1 MSSTYN
7 FARRLQNL
15 LNESGHSQTEL
26 AKYLGIKSQT
36 VSAWI
41 SGRAYPNY
49 EKFYSIARYFRLT
62 VPQLL
67 SEGPPPEDAP
77 SPSVTFIQDRD
88 DLAEIPRGSAVKVE
102 LDTTPE
108 VGDIVLFKNEQ
119 LLRLA
124 AYRDKIA
131 VLMSG
136 NPADPPI
143 IAKEE
148 DREITGTAT
157 AIILKKTKKE
167 TAPDGTSEA
176 AQAKEGNR
184 LNSSEDI
191 LTPSGGGVKL

>member
-1 MSSTYN
+1 MSTFDFSKRLS
-7 FARRLQNL
+7 ALLQN
-15 LNESGHSQTEL
+15 SGRSQSEL
-26 AKYLGIKSQT
+26 AKYLRVNPAT
-36 VSAWI
+36 VSVWI
-41 SGRAYPNY
+41 TGKGTPAYDKL
-49 EKFYSIARYFRLT
+49 EGISRYFRITLS
-62 VPQLL
+62 QLL
-67 SEGPPPEDAP
+67 SDDSSPEDAP
-77 SPSVTFIQDRD
+77 SPFVTFVQDRD

-143 IAKEE
+143 IAKED

-184 LNSSEDI
+184 LNSSKDI
-191 LTPSGGGVKL
+191 VTPSGGGVKL